1 MEVFG
6 MTKDS
11 KRGSDSEKSS
21 LGERFEDN
29 SEKALFGARWLL
41 APFYFGLTAAIAL
54 LLLKFLQQ
62 FYKFARNIF
71 VSDVREVQLGIFG
84 LLDLTLLANLMLIM
98 IFAGYENFV
107 SKIGAAEGSEDKP
120 QWMGKVDYSGLK
132 IKLIGSLVAIS
143 VIELL
148 QDFVNLDH
156 SEITSGIRW
165 RIYLHITFVA
175 SGVFFA
181 LMDYLVSKRKQIDT
195 LVKVEEAKLHP

>member
-1 MEVFG
+1 

-165 RIYLHITFVA
+165 RIFLHLTFVA

-181 LMDYLVSKRKQIDT
+181 LMDYLVSKRKQVDSS
-195 LVKVEEAKLHP
+195 VKYEDLKLYS

>member
-1 MEVFG
+1 

-21 LGERFEDN
+21 VGERFEDN

-107 SKIGAAEGSEDKP
+107 SKIGAADGSEDKP

-165 RIYLHITFVA
+165 RIFLHLTFVA

-181 LMDYLVSKRKQIDT
+181 LMDYLVSKRKQVDSS
-195 LVKVEEAKLHP
+195 VKYEDLKLYS

>member
-1 MEVFG
+1 

-11 KRGSDSEKSS
+11 KRGSDSEQSS

-71 VSDVREVQLGIFG
+71 VSDVRTVQLGIFG

-165 RIYLHITFVA
+165 RIFLHLTFVA

-181 LMDYLVSKRKQIDT
+181 LMDYLVSKRKQVDSS
-195 LVKVEEAKLHP
+195 VKYEDLKLYS